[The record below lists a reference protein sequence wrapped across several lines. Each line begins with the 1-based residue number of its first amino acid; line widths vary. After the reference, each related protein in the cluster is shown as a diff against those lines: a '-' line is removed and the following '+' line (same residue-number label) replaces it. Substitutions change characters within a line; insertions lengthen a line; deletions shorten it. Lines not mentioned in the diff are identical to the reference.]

1 MISIDWNPSRQTLRT
16 FAIGLCVLA
25 IAYGTWLAWGQR
37 LVGVRAWLCLV
48 AGGLGLMGVAAPQA
62 LRWVYVAWMVL
73 VFPIGWVVFQ
83 ASLAVLY
90 FGVFTPIG
98 WLMRLLGRDPLQL
111 RTDPNATSYWIPH
124 RISDDPRKHFRQY

>member
-1 MISIDWNPSRQTLRT
+1 MISIDWNPTRQTLRT

-25 IAYGTWLAWGQR
+25 IVYAGWLAWGQR
-37 LVGVRAWLCLV
+37 LEGGRAWLCLI
-48 AGGLGLMGVAAPQA
+48 AGGLGIAGTLAPPL
-62 LRWVYVAWMVL
+62 LRWVYVGWMVL

-83 ASLAVLY
+83 ASLAILY